1 MGSRRKGRII
11 AVQSLYSWQANEPGR
26 DHLLDFEWLDRDDVP
41 DDTLAFARM
50 LTSGVVEHVEEVDAL
65 IERHLDHWDITR
77 LSRVDLAI
85 LRMACYSLL
94 HQKDIPA
101 SVTIDEA
108 IAISKDFGTDD
119 SYRFVNGVLDSIR
132 RDIG

>member
-26 DHLLDFEWLDRDDVP
+26 DHLLDFEWLDREEVP

-50 LTSGVVEHVEEVDAL
+50 LIAGVVEHVEEVDAL
-65 IERHLDHWDITR
+65 IERHLDHWDISR
-77 LSRVDLAI
+77 LARVDLAI

-132 RDIG
+132 RDIA

>member
-26 DHLLDFEWLDRDDVP
+26 NHLLDFEWLDRDDVS

-50 LTSGVVEHVEEVDAL
+50 LTAGVVEHVEEVDAQ